1 MCESQTYDCR
11 RELLLL
17 VPKYCIYTILF
28 LHLLVFSDIF
38 TEKVRN
44 YVKQKK
50 MNTVDPS
57 AIDGINE
64 ESPPVFVVDPEVV
77 SSNQQETTNSCLPL
91 PEDQIR

>member
-1 MCESQTYDCR
+1 
-11 RELLLL
+11 
-17 VPKYCIYTILF
+17 
-28 LHLLVFSDIF
+28 
-38 TEKVRN
+38 
-44 YVKQKK
+44 

-77 SSNQQETTNSCLPL
+77 SSTQQEITNSCLPL